1 MSVRLGRVPVVLWLS
16 AALFSNGA
24 WALGHP
30 AGGQRE
36 ARDTTDIPIPTRELH
51 NTTIPEY
58 QFQQMRNWAIFGR
71 VTTLDGQPVSGAK
84 VHVDIGVPAQRPR
97 TLQTNLQGE
106 FRTEYGLDAK
116 LHTKVHVD
124 VVAAKSGYRDAW
136 ETADFEAVSGTR
148 EINLI
153 LRHKADDFDVL
164 PSGTLIASL
173 APRFRA
179 PGAESSVPASG
190 RKDYMQGVEQFLDRH
205 DAPGAV
211 KSLSRVV
218 SREPDCVGCRTVLS
232 LALLDAGSW
241 VSANRQL
248 AAATVPGTSD
258 KPGTMRPEPLL
269 ILGVLE
275 TWRHETKKAIAFF
288 LKALEV
294 QPADPLVL
302 QELGRALVLEQKWD
316 DAEKYLQ
323 EAIKLGASPEARLL
337 RARALL
343 EAGKEE
349 AAEEAQAEMKAY
361 LAGRRPKDLP
371 ARARPMYLELQ
382 ERLQLKSYGEVKPL
396 VNRPLKELVQAVPEL
411 KGLEPAP
418 SQDGLPLL
426 LQRVGESVETFF
438 RNFPNTVSL
447 EDIREERLDLNG
459 KILQSQDGKFNYLF
473 LAKPEK
479 SGLGL
484 DEYRTSRESANAA
497 SSVSAKNFMRT
508 TGFAC
513 APLVLLPAYQP
524 GSSFRYLGTQTING
538 RPTSV
543 LAFAQQPGKAAAL
556 TTFNADGKLLPVLMQ
571 GIVWFDP
578 STYEI
583 LRMRREILKPPPK
596 SGLEKLLTEIHFA
609 EVQFKGTP
617 SGFWLPHEV
626 TVTVHWKKRI
636 FRNRHRY
643 SDFRLFRVETEE
655 RRKTTALVP
664 NATQNP

>member
-1 MSVRLGRVPVVLWLS
+1 M
-16 AALFSNGA
+16 
-24 WALGHP
+24 
-30 AGGQRE
+30 RE
-36 ARDTTDIPIPTRELH
+36 RREV
-51 NTTIPEY
+51 TIPEY
-58 QFQQMRNWAIFGR
+58 QFQQVRNWVIFGR

-84 VHVDIGVPAQRPR
+84 VRVDIGVSAQRPR
-97 TLQTNLQGE
+97 TLQTNVQGE
-106 FRTEYGLDAK
+106 FKTEYGLDAK
-116 LHTKVHVD
+116 LHTKLRVEVI
-124 VVAAKSGYRDAW
+124 AAKPGYRDAW

-153 LRHKADDFDVL
+153 LRQKADDFDVL
-164 PSGTLIASL
+164 PAAALVASL

-179 PGAESSVPASG
+179 PGADSSLPASG
-190 RKDYMQGVEQFLDRH
+190 RKDYLQGVAQFLDKH

-211 KSLSRVV
+211 KSLSKVV
-218 SREPDCVGCRTVLS
+218 NHEPDCVGCRTVLS

-248 AAATVPGTSD
+248 AEAIEAGTPE

-269 ILGVLE
+269 ILGVFE
-275 TWRHETKKAIAFF
+275 TWRHETKRAVAFF

-302 QELGRALVLEQKWD
+302 QELGRALVLERKWD
-316 DAEKYLQ
+316 AAEKYLQ

-343 EAGKEE
+343 EAGGEE

-371 ARARPMYLELQ
+371 ARTRPMYLELQ

-396 VNRPLKELVQAVPEL
+396 VNRPLKELVQAMPEL

-438 RNFPNTVSL
+438 RNFPNTISL
-447 EDIREERLDLNG
+447 EDIREERLDLGG
-459 KILQSQDGKFNYLF
+459 KVVQSHDGKFNYLF

-479 SGLGL
+479 WGLGL
-484 DEYRTSRESANAA
+484 DEYRTSPEGATTA
-497 SSVSAKNFMRT
+497 SSVSTKNFMRT

-524 GSSFRYLGTQTING
+524 GSSFRYLGTQMIDG

-543 LAFAQQPGKAAAL
+543 LAFAQQPGKAVSL

-578 STYEI
+578 NTYEI

-596 SGLEKLLTEIHFA
+596 SGLERLITEIHFA
-609 EVQFKGTP
+609 EVQFKEMP

-636 FRNRHRY
+636 FRNRHHY

-655 RRKTTALVP
+655 RRKATALVP
-664 NATQNP
+664 NAPQSPE